1 MSSPLAVS
9 GPPRFSVVIP
19 TTGSEAKL
27 VPLLD
32 GLARQTLPRDRFEI
46 ILAFDGATP
55 TPAVAARMEALG
67 VRTVSI
73 APRSGPP
80 MARNRGATA
89 ARGEFIVWTEDDV
102 VPEPDWLA
110 NADHHLTTEPGL
122 DVLEGVTR
130 KPGGRAVRI
139 HGEEALQYLPCNL
152 IVRRTLFERVGGFV
166 EGYFEPGRGLYFRE
180 DADLGYALEQAGAR
194 VGRDETV
201 VVVHPVEHPRFLDPI
216 RWARRYVMD
225 ALLRTRWP
233 RRYRERIEIHRLG
246 PFRVRRPI
254 VRACFAHVIAMLAA
268 LGFALARMST
278 AAWIALAVAVLAF
291 VPVWAKWRF
300 ELRRLPVFVL
310 VPWVLVGSYLR
321 GFTRLA
327 ALGARRVEHD

>member
-1 MSSPLAVS
+1 MDAAPVNGA
-9 GPPRFSVVIP
+9 PRFSVVIP

-27 VPLLD
+27 LPLLD
-32 GLARQTLPRDRFEI
+32 GLARQTLPRDRFEV
-46 ILAFDGATP
+46 ILAFDGAAP

-67 VRTVSI
+67 VRAEFI
-73 APRSGPP
+73 DPRSGPP
-80 MARNRGATA
+80 IARNRGAAA
-89 ARGEFIVWTEDDV
+89 ARGEYIVSADDDI

-110 NADHHLTTEPGL
+110 NAERRFEREPGL
-122 DVLEGVTR
+122 DVLEGVTK

-139 HGEEALQYLPCNL
+139 SGEEALQYILCNL
-152 IVRRTLFERVGGFV
+152 IVRRTLFEQVGGFV

-254 VRACFAHVIAMLAA
+254 VRACFAHVIAVLAA
-268 LGFALARMST
+268 VALALARMST
-278 AAWIALAVAVLAF
+278 AAWIALAVAALAF

-310 VPWVLVGSYLR
+310 VPWVLTGSYLR